1 MWQSHEGARMTRIGY
16 FLPLV
21 LIVGL
26 AADPLFAQAPVPPPV
41 SASSSLTPEKMM
53 AKEKAVEEH
62 AQKRAACRKQA
73 KENGLGWIGR
83 RKLVRECMAAK

>member
-1 MWQSHEGARMTRIGY
+1 MKKRRGMTRIGY
-16 FLPLV
+16 CLPLV

-26 AADPLFAQAPVPPPV
+26 AADPLFAQAPVPPPA
-41 SASSSLTPEKMM
+41 SASSLTPEKMM
-53 AKEKAVEEH
+53 AKEKAIEEH

-83 RKLVRECMAAK
+83 RKFVHECMAAQ

>member
-1 MWQSHEGARMTRIGY
+1 MTRIGY
-16 FLPLV
+16 CLPLV

-26 AADPLFAQAPVPPPV
+26 AVDPLFAQTPVPPPV
-41 SASSSLTPEKMM
+41 SASSLTPEKIA
-53 AKEKAVEEH
+53 AKEKAVEQH

-83 RKLVRECMAAK
+83 RKFVHECMAAQ

>member
-1 MWQSHEGARMTRIGY
+1 MTRIGY
-16 FLPLV
+16 CLPLV

-26 AADPLFAQAPVPPPV
+26 AADSLFAQAPVPPPV
-41 SASSSLTPEKMM
+41 YASSFLTPEKIA

-73 KENGLGWIGR
+73 KEDGLGWIGR
-83 RKLVRECMAAK
+83 RKFVHECMAAQ